1 MTCLGFLCGLKGEQ
15 SQVSWFM
22 SCRITA
28 ESKEERGMLATCL
41 LFILEICLI

>member
-1 MTCLGFLCGLKGEQ
+1 MTCLGFLGRVKGEQ

-22 SCRITA
+22 SCRITT

-41 LFILEICLI
+41 LCILEVCLI